1 LKLRAWLAF
10 LLLGLVWG
18 SSFFWIKIAVQEIGP
33 FTLVAYRLLFGA
45 LGLLGFVVFRRP
57 DAPAGRQE
65 WLAMGLLG
73 LTNTA
78 IPFVLISWGEQF
90 IDSGVA
96 SILNSTV
103 PLFTML
109 IAHLFLLDERITR
122 GKVLG
127 LLVGFGGVV
136 LLFSQDVAGGLAV
149 NSLLGQA
156 AVLVAALMYAGSS
169 VFARRFL
176 RQVSPILQAFIT
188 VTVADVLVWI
198 AAPLVESPLEVPAG
212 TLIWISIIWLGILGS
227 CVAYLLYFYLIQE
240 VGSTRATLVTYV
252 LPVVGVALGVIFLNE
267 QLNVQLA
274 AGTILVVAGVWVVNR
289 G

>member
-1 LKLRAWLAF
+1 MKLRAWLAF

-45 LGLLGFVVFRRP
+45 LGLILVVALRRP
-57 DAPAGRQE
+57 PLPPARRL
-65 WLAMGLLG
+65 WLAMAVMGLA
-73 LTNTA
+73 NTA
-78 IPFVLISWGEQF
+78 IPFVLISWGEQY

-109 IAHLFLLDERITR
+109 IAHLFLVDERITWL
-122 GKVLG
+122 KFSG
-127 LLVGFGGVV
+127 LLAGFGGVV
-136 LLFSQDVAGGLAV
+136 LLFSRDIAGSEGI

-156 AVLVAALMYAGSS
+156 AVLVAAMMYGGSS
-169 VFARRFL
+169 VFARRVL
-176 RQVSPILQAFIT
+176 RPVSPILQAFVT
-188 VTVADVLVWI
+188 VTVADLMVWV
-198 AAPLVESPLEVPAG
+198 AVPLVEFPLELPAG
-212 TLIWISIIWLGILGS
+212 ALVWTSIIWLGILGS

-240 VGSTRATLVTYV
+240 IGSTRTTLVTYL
-252 LPVVGVALGVIFLNE
+252 LPVFGVALGVIFLGERLNL
-267 QLNVQLA
+267 QLVF
-274 AGTILVVAGVWVVNR
+274 GTILVVAGVWLVNR

>member
-10 LLLGLVWG
+10 ILLGLVWG

-45 LGLLGFVVFRRP
+45 LGLLGFVAFQRPALPASRRL
-57 DAPAGRQE
+57 
-65 WLAMGLLG
+65 WLAMALLG

-78 IPFVLISWGEQF
+78 VPFVLISWGEQY

-109 IAHLFLLDERITR
+109 IAHLFLLDERMSWM
-122 GKVLG
+122 KLLG
-127 LLVGFGGVV
+127 LAVGFGGVV
-136 LLFSQDVAGGLAV
+136 LLFSQDMAGGLAV

-169 VFARRFL
+169 VFARRVL
-176 RQVSPILQAFIT
+176 RQVSPILQAFVT
-188 VTVADVLVWI
+188 VTVADVLVWF
-198 AAPLVESPLEVPAG
+198 ATPLVESPLEVPSG
-212 TLIWISIIWLGILGS
+212 GPVWIAIIWLGILGS
-227 CVAYLLYFYLIQE
+227 CVAYLLYYYLIQE
-240 VGSTRATLVTYV
+240 IGSTRTTLVTYV
-252 LPVVGVALGVIFLNE
+252 LPVVGITLGVIFLGE
-267 QLNVQLA
+267 QLNLQLA